1 MDDPADDH
9 LVVFTPS
16 GHRGHVPDGTTVL
29 DAARKL
35 GVDLDSVCGGQGIC
49 GRCQVEPTFGEFA
62 KHGIAATR
70 DHVSPRGPVEVDYR
84 GRRPLSGDLRL
95 GCATEIWGDLV
106 IDVPATSQVHRQ
118 VIRKEVDLGDIR
130 LDPVLVLRLVE
141 VPDAEERPA
150 NWLADSLAVQWGLA
164 GIEVEGRAD
173 EELGKALAA
182 GAETV
187 TVAVRDGSRVVAV
200 WEGLRD
206 RALGVAVD
214 VGSTTIAGHLCD
226 LATGEVQATGG
237 AVNPQIRFGE
247 DLMSRVSYVM
257 MNPGGEAELTSA
269 VRGALNTLLGELCEA
284 AGATREELLE
294 LVLVGNPIMHHLF
307 LGYDPTPLGTAPFT
321 LATEEAI
328 DLPASDLDLNT
339 HPAARTHVLPCIAG
353 HVGADTA
360 AVILATR
367 PQERAGVQLVV
378 DVGTNAEIVLS
389 GNGRVLAASS
399 PTGPAFEGAQVSSGQ
414 RATPGAIERVRLDT
428 ETGEPRF
435 TVIGCEIWS
444 DEPGFDDAVAKT
456 GVTGICG
463 SGIIEVVAELWL
475 AGLMDSNGVIGG
487 AGTGTSPRIVADGRT
502 YSYVLHDPGTHEGHQ
517 ILVTQNDIR
526 AVQLAKAALY
536 AGVRLL
542 MDHLGVDQVDQ
553 VGLAGA
559 FGSHIDTVRATVL
572 GLIPDCDPDRVA
584 SVGNA
589 AGAGAAMALLS
600 GTARVEIQD
609 VVRHI
614 EKVETALEPSFQQ
627 HFVDAMAIPHRTA
640 DYPGL
645 STRIDLPP
653 RTGTSAGGGRQER
666 RRISPTQ
673 GEVQQ

>member
-1 MDDPADDH
+1 MDDPVDDH

-35 GVDLDSVCGGQGIC
+35 GVDLDSVCGGRRIC

-62 KHGIAATR
+62 KHGIVATG
-70 DHVSPRGPVEVDYR
+70 DHVSPRGPVETDYK
-84 GRRPLSGDLRL
+84 GRRPLLGDLRL
-95 GCATEIWGDLV
+95 GCAARITGDLV
-106 IDVPATSQVHRQ
+106 IDVPVTSQVHRQ
-118 VIRKEVDLGDIR
+118 VIRKEVDLGDIQ
-130 LDPVLVLRLVE
+130 LDPVLLLRLVE
-141 VPDAEERPA
+141 VPGEEERPTG
-150 NWLADSLAVQWGLA
+150 WLAASLAQQWGLA
-164 GIEVEGRAD
+164 DIEVEGRVD
-173 EELGKALAA
+173 EELGKAVAA
-182 GAETV
+182 GVEAV
-187 TVAVRDGSRVVAV
+187 TVAIRDRNRVVAV
-200 WEGLRD
+200 WEGLQD
-206 RALGVAVD
+206 RALGVAID

-226 LATGEVQATGG
+226 LATGEVLATGG
-237 AVNPQIRFGE
+237 AMNPQIRFGE

-257 MNPGGEAELTSA
+257 MNPGGEVELTSA
-269 VRGALNTLLGELCEA
+269 VREALDKLLGELCEA
-284 AGATREELLE
+284 ADATRGELLE

-487 AGTGTSPRIVADGRT
+487 AGTGTSPRIVADGR
-502 YSYVLHDPGTHEGHQ
+502 
-517 ILVTQNDIR
+517 
-526 AVQLAKAALY
+526 
-536 AGVRLL
+536 
-542 MDHLGVDQVDQ
+542 
-553 VGLAGA
+553 
-559 FGSHIDTVRATVL
+559 
-572 GLIPDCDPDRVA
+572 
-584 SVGNA
+584 
-589 AGAGAAMALLS
+589 
-600 GTARVEIQD
+600 
-609 VVRHI
+609 
-614 EKVETALEPSFQQ
+614 
-627 HFVDAMAIPHRTA
+627 
-640 DYPGL
+640 
-645 STRIDLPP
+645 
-653 RTGTSAGGGRQER
+653 
-666 RRISPTQ
+666 
-673 GEVQQ
+673 